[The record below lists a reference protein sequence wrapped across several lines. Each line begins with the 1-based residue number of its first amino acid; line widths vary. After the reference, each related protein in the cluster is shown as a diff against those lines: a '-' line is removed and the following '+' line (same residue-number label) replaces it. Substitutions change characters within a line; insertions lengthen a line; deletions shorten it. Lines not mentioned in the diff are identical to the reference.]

1 MVQTEIRWRIKRSC
15 TETERR
21 RASPQRRR
29 GRVWLTWPSLKNTT
43 PTCAGRP
50 GVLCWAPS
58 QHHQR
63 RPVTESFSLPINPP
77 GAAGTARCWFRFTSP
92 PPICAS
98 LVAVLAARRERSG
111 DFCRALLEAAER
123 GGHTRD
129 HRKNAPVGAPEVPQV
144 VLLRACA

>member
-1 MVQTEIRWRIKRSC
+1 MSSAEL
-15 TETERR
+15 
-21 RASPQRRR
+21 RASTTSGVRLPRALVYQLSLLEP
-29 GRVWLTWPSLKNTT
+29 RVRT
-43 PTCAGRP
+43 
-50 GVLCWAPS
+50 
-58 QHHQR
+58 
-63 RPVTESFSLPINPP
+63 
-77 GAAGTARCWFRFTSP
+77 RCLFRFTSP
-92 PPICAS
+92 LPICAS